1 MVLDGISLYNISISY
16 FYMQIFFII
25 SWILMRKPHLKGPVP
40 PILTPPSKSWTTSVT
55 NKQTIFLNFDTC
67 KSFVLR
73 YIAGDDDMGKN
84 HYPKHWKNLDFHFLS
99 KSYFFK
105 YTILEG
111 L

>member
-55 NKQTIFLNFDTC
+55 NKQTIFLNFDIC

-73 YIAGDDDMGKN
+73 YLVSDEDMGKN
-84 HYPKHWKNLDFHFLS
+84 HNPKDW
-99 KSYFFK
+99 
-105 YTILEG
+105 
-111 L
+111 